1 LTELELLDE
10 AYRMIRTIPRVQ
22 ASRQVPIL
30 GRCIDLVY
38 LRRGLIYT
46 VEFKLKNWRRALQ
59 QARDHRLASDFSY
72 ICMPYR
78 VVSRNMKVEF
88 IEAGIGLLFVTN
100 NSDWPFDIILRAKR
114 SDEAWAFARDK
125 VRRYVIQTSEG

>member
-1 LTELELLDE
+1 LSELELLDE
-10 AYRMIRTIPRVQ
+10 AYRMIRTIPHVQ
-22 ASRQVPIL
+22 ASCQVPIL

-38 LRRGLIYT
+38 LRRGLVYT
-46 VEFKLKNWRRALQ
+46 VEFKLKNWRRALL

-72 ICMPYR
+72 ICMPRRAMSHY
-78 VVSRNMKVEF
+78 MKVGLTES
-88 IEAGIGLLFVTN
+88 GIGLLFISN

-114 SDEAWAFARDK
+114 SDEVWTFARDK